1 MAKTFVGNNIERGV
15 NGIITPVNEETGKLK
30 KMNRQLKKMKK
41 PGMEDSISI
50 KEIDLMDEALT
61 IIDAL
66 LNKIDFLVIDKLIAN
81 ARKFIRGI
89 KDTITAAKLSVSS
102 VVITAPAEIMASAVQ
117 SGQKFIDDGEE
128 TIDGMA
134 IPAMVGAGMQISNS
148 KGLVT
153 ENAALIKEVKAVKE
167 KGVDPK
173 QALLDSKWTKAL
185 REGTTVSFYL
195 ESEENK
201 KFVDD
206 NPFRYQIVLDEAK
219 VTGQLSKVDG
229 GGDVNIQNRMKV
241 EVENHY
247 LIANLQ
253 SDYNEYYKMVF
264 RIKQKEEDIAILS
277 DGTGDFAED
286 IEDLNVEIQQLI
298 SSRDESGSRLLETKK
313 TYKDNLTTLKSIGAG
328 KSSTGMLNNREVMT
342 LGSSSKNSIADA
354 LQAAMFIARTFSQNL
369 GMNAVYIDK
378 AEARYI
384 KSEFQLMWD
393 LTKDQKGMFK
403 LVIVLE
409 NRPA

>member
-1 MAKTFVGNNIERGV
+1 VRVCASECVWECV
-15 NGIITPVNEETGKLK
+15 WV
-30 KMNRQLKKMKK
+30 
-41 PGMEDSISI
+41 
-50 KEIDLMDEALT
+50 
-61 IIDAL
+61 
-66 LNKIDFLVIDKLIAN
+66 
-81 ARKFIRGI
+81 
-89 KDTITAAKLSVSS
+89 SVCAC
-102 VVITAPAEIMASAVQ
+102 VYVWVR
-117 SGQKFIDDGEE
+117 
-128 TIDGMA
+128 
-134 IPAMVGAGMQISNS
+134 VC
-148 KGLVT
+148 
-153 ENAALIKEVKAVKE
+153 
-167 KGVDPK
+167 
-173 QALLDSKWTKAL
+173 
-185 REGTTVSFYL
+185 
-195 ESEENK
+195 K

-247 LIANLQ
+247 LMANLQ
-253 SDYNEYYKMVF
+253 SDYNEYYKMVNE
-264 RIKQKEEDIAILS
+264 IKSKEEDREGYIS
-277 DGTGDFAED
+277 DDPALFAED

-313 TYKDNLTTLKSIGAG
+313 TYKDNLTTLKSIGAD
-328 KSSTGMLNNREVMT
+328 KSPTGMLNNREVMT
-342 LGSSSKNSIADA
+342 LGSSSKNSIVDT

-378 AEARYI
+378 AEARYV

>member
-1 MAKTFVGNNIERGV
+1 MIE
-15 NGIITPVNEETGKLK
+15 
-30 KMNRQLKKMKK
+30 
-41 PGMEDSISI
+41 SISLEDLRI
-50 KEIDLMDEALT
+50 LETALEAIALILDAIDVSKV
-61 IIDAL
+61 
-66 LNKIDFLVIDKLIAN
+66 NKLISG
-81 ARKFIRGI
+81 ARKFIRATKAGI
-89 KDTITAAKLSVSS
+89 AAAKL
-102 VVITAPAEIMASAVQ
+102 AASAINPTVGANIEAMQ
-117 SGQKFIDDGEE
+117 VGQKYIDDGND
-128 TIDGMA
+128 TIDGVA
-134 IPAMVGAGMQISNS
+134 LPAMVGSAYQISDS
-148 KGLVT
+148 KELMK
-153 ENAALIKEVKAVKE
+153 ENATLIKEVKAIKE

-253 SDYNEYYKMVF
+253 SDYNEYYKMVS

-277 DGTGDFAED
+277 DGTGEFAED

-313 TYKDNLTTLKSIGAG
+313 TYKDNLTTLKSIGAD
-328 KSSTGMLNNREVMT
+328 KSPTGMLNNREVMT

-354 LQAAMFIARTFSQNL
+354 LQAAMLLARNFTLKRRNFNDVQLTSV
-369 GMNAVYIDK
+369 GMNVVYIDT
-378 AEARYI
+378 AEP
-384 KSEFQLMWD
+384 SEKYNFQLMWD
-393 LTKDQKGMFK
+393 LTKDQNGLFK

-409 NRPA
+409 NRSA

>member
-1 MAKTFVGNNIERGV
+1 MQV
-15 NGIITPVNEETGKLK
+15 
-30 KMNRQLKKMKK
+30 
-41 PGMEDSISI
+41 
-50 KEIDLMDEALT
+50 
-61 IIDAL
+61 
-66 LNKIDFLVIDKLIAN
+66 
-81 ARKFIRGI
+81 
-89 KDTITAAKLSVSS
+89 
-102 VVITAPAEIMASAVQ
+102 
-117 SGQKFIDDGEE
+117 GQKYIDDGND
-128 TIDGMA
+128 TIDGVA
-134 IPAMVGAGMQISNS
+134 LPAMVGSAYQISDS
-148 KGLVT
+148 KELMK
-153 ENAALIKEVKAVKE
+153 ENATLIKEVKAIKE

-247 LIANLQ
+247 LMA
-253 SDYNEYYKMVF
+253 
-264 RIKQKEEDIAILS
+264 
-277 DGTGDFAED
+277 
-286 IEDLNVEIQQLI
+286 
-298 SSRDESGSRLLETKK
+298 
-313 TYKDNLTTLKSIGAG
+313 NLTTLKSIGAD
-328 KSSTGMLNNREVMT
+328 KSPTGMLNNREVMM

-354 LQAAMFIARTFSQNL
+354 LQAAMLLARNFTLKRRNFNDVQLTSV
-369 GMNAVYIDK
+369 GMNVVYIDT
-378 AEARYI
+378 AEP
-384 KSEFQLMWD
+384 SEKYNFQLMWD
-393 LTKDQKGMFK
+393 LTKDQNGLFK